1 MRDSICFVI
10 AFFPFLKNFSEPLS
24 CDWIRLRENKALH
37 IIRDKFTELCD
48 FSHSIEA
55 DSINHQIVFALVCEE
70 LLDFF
75 FARRSPQE
83 PSRFKSDHCELFVL
97 FDCCCIVHLLY
108 AQGKVAVACTIF

>member
-10 AFFPFLKNFSEPLS
+10 AFFSFLEDLSEPFP
-24 CDWIRLRENKALH
+24 CDWIRLRKNEALH
-37 IIRDKFTELCD
+37 IIRDKLKELCD
-48 FSHSIEA
+48 LCHPVEA

-75 FARRSPQE
+75 LARWRSQE
-83 PSRFKSDHCELFVL
+83 SSRFKSDHCELFVL

>member
-10 AFFPFLKNFSEPLS
+10 AFFSFLEDFPEPFP
-24 CDWIRLRENKALH
+24 CDWIRLRKNETLH
-37 IIRDKFTELCD
+37 IIRNELKELCD
-48 FSHSIEA
+48 FSHPVET

-75 FARRSPQE
+75 LARRSPQE
-83 PSRFKSDHCELFVL
+83 PSRFKFDHCEFLIL
-97 FDCCCIVHLLY
+97 FDCCCVVHFY